1 MAQETGTETLW
12 DNIIYL
18 ILLVLF
24 LAPAIIFLMGQM
36 NGASVWSDY
45 YAKELTKIINLAEPG
60 DQITINVN
68 KATQIS
74 QKNGVQSLND
84 VFTFDNPNNQVCVKL
99 SPRKSAC
106 YHFFN
111 DVDII
116 EPQIKLGTPE
126 NILVFEIKEVQKKDE

>member
-24 LAPAIIFLMGQM
+24 LAPAFIFLMGQM

-60 DQITINVN
+60 DQITINVH
-68 KATQIS
+68 KATEIA
-74 QKNGVQSLND
+74 QKKGLNFNEIFD
-84 VFTFDNPNNQVCVKL
+84 FDNPNNQVCVKL
-99 SPRKSAC
+99 SPGKSAC

-111 DVDII
+111 DVDVI
-116 EPQIKLGTPE
+116 EPQVKLGTPE
-126 NILVFEIKEVQKKDE
+126 NILIFEIKEVQKEDE